1 MPNQLALELM
11 ADMAELERL
20 NDTIDSFGETNHW
33 SPKSLFQIKLT
44 LEELVTNTLSY
55 GFNGQHGQRILLKLV
70 QEDHHVSIEVSDNGI
85 AFDPLQKPPPDLGAS
100 LEDREVG
107 GLGVYLVRQM
117 MDSVTYRRIGEWNQL
132 HMTKTTQ

>member
-20 NDTIDSFGETNHW
+20 NDAIDGFGEANHW
-33 SPKSLFQIKLT
+33 SPKSLFQVKLA
-44 LEELVTNTLSY
+44 LEELVVNTLSY
-55 GFNGQHGQRILLKLV
+55 GFNGQDEQRILLKLI
-70 QEDHHVSIEVSDNGI
+70 QENQQVTIELSDNGL
-85 AFDPLQKPPPDLGAS
+85 AFDPLQKPPPDLDAS

-117 MDSVTYRRIGEWNQL
+117 MDSVTYQRVGEWNRL
-132 HMTKTTQ
+132 FMTKTLQ

>member
-20 NDTIDSFGETNHW
+20 NDAIESFGETNHW
-33 SPKSLFQIKLT
+33 SPKSLFQVKLT
-44 LEELVTNTLSY
+44 LEEVVTNTLSY
-55 GFNGQHGQRILLKLV
+55 GFNGQQGQRILLRLI
-70 QEDHHVSIEVSDNGI
+70 QEDQHLTIEVADNGV

-117 MDSVTYRRIGEWNQL
+117 MDSVTYRRNGEWNQL
-132 HMTKTTQ
+132 RMTKSIQ